1 MSSTSSQG
9 LQELISAGAEN
20 VEVSHIAGNLSD
32 DAKRRGVSAFTYFV
46 STADKSYGAS
56 VGQRLKPVEMNVWK
70 EGSAAAYGETIF
82 EITVDEDMCN
92 VFGTLHGAC
101 AAYIIDPYVFYLF
114 FEVRVDRGRCS
125 VSALITLGRTIG
137 VDGTGVSQSMNLI
150 WHRSIRLGTKLRVV
164 STSMSLRGRV
174 RSARCELWDGDKLC
188 VSAVHSTVNP
198 WPNGLSQEKSKL

>member
-82 EITVDEDMCN
+82 EITVDE
-92 VFGTLHGAC
+92 GT
-101 AAYIIDPYVFYLF
+101 I
-114 FEVRVDRGRCS
+114 
-125 VSALITLGRTIG
+125 
-137 VDGTGVSQSMNLI
+137 
-150 WHRSIRLGTKLRVV
+150 
-164 STSMSLRGRV
+164 
-174 RSARCELWDGDKLC
+174 
-188 VSAVHSTVNP
+188 
-198 WPNGLSQEKSKL
+198 